1 MSNRK
6 ARSFP
11 KLQQKLICSGYNTTM
26 KPPRPYTARRP
37 PKRPETVAEGADLI
51 EQHALKTFNR
61 ADGQAVDW
69 PLVAESLFL
78 IAYRCLDKSAD
89 PARRE
94 SILRRLEIATYD
106 RIAGNK
112 ADIPASSHAA
122 PSPAGPAPSY
132 GPNPV
137 PSGPGSSF

>member
-6 ARSFP
+6 ARSCP

-78 IAYRCLDKSAD
+78 VAYRCLDKSLD

-106 RIAGNK
+106 RMAGNK
-112 ADIPASSHAA
+112 ADIPAPSHAA
-122 PSPAGPAPSY
+122 PA
-132 GPNPV
+132 
-137 PSGPGSSF
+137 SGRPGAVLRP